1 MRFFFALMRKNAK
14 NCETPPL
21 MHTAVRNKKTVAV
34 QVLEGNLHLKF
45 SRVFAFTRTGSR
57 FGSVRKTAFLC
68 KATPFAFHVGR
79 KIPSPYYHCMKQKSS
94 LNFILYDENL
104 TKTEL
109 NRTELNQPKCKNSTH
124 EREHF
129 WSKMKNTL
137 HKFFL

>member
-21 MHTAVRNKKTVAV
+21 MHTAVRNKKTTQTDFCTRSVAV

-45 SRVFAFTRTGSR
+45 SRVFAFTRT
-57 FGSVRKTAFLC
+57 FGKQHFYARPHLLLFMLGEKFHHDDVTA
-68 KATPFAFHVGR
+68 V
-79 KIPSPYYHCMKQKSS
+79 PYYHCMKQKSS

-109 NRTELNQPKCKNSTH
+109 NRTELNQPKCKNS
-124 EREHF
+124 
-129 WSKMKNTL
+129 
-137 HKFFL
+137 